1 MLFADRIIAFF
12 LIFLSLYFMWYASEL
27 PIGWNGLTGGPG
39 GGAFGFWLSAIM
51 MLASIGVL
59 RRAYK
64 LKSENED
71 SFFDPEMLRSVVI
84 VTLAL
89 VITVALLPWLGA
101 YIALPAFTLWYLRFF
116 GGHGWAFSIFMS
128 IATAIFFF
136 FFFEVTLRILLPK
149 GITEPVFIPL
159 YAHFF

>member
-1 MLFADRIIAFF
+1 MLLADRVIACF

-27 PIGWNGLTGGPG
+27 PIGWNGMTGGPG

-51 MLASIGVL
+51 MLASLGIL
-59 RRAYK
+59 RRSYK
-64 LKSENED
+64 SKSESEG

-116 GGHGWAFSIFMS
+116 G
-128 IATAIFFF
+128 
-136 FFFEVTLRILLPK
+136 
-149 GITEPVFIPL
+149 
-159 YAHFF
+159 

>member
-1 MLFADRIIAFF
+1 MLLADRIIACF

-27 PIGWNGLTGGPG
+27 PIGWNGMTGGPG
-39 GGAFGFWLSAIM
+39 GGAFGFWLSVIM
-51 MLASIGVL
+51 LLASVGIL
-59 RRAYK
+59 RRSYQS
-64 LKSENED
+64 KSESEG
-71 SFFDPEMLRSVVI
+71 SFFDPEMLRSVLI

-101 YIALPAFTLWYLRFF
+101 CFF
-116 GGHGWAFSIFMS
+116 GGHGWGLSLFMS
-128 IATAIFFF
+128 IATAVFFF

-159 YAHFF
+159 YAQFF